1 MTLRRTILTLAAA
14 ATASAIMAQTPL
26 LDTSRPKKIVEIG
39 VSVGDGISTITQNL
53 GTAVPDVTEFS
64 LTPGNRFTAGLTALM
79 PIRRFFGIG
88 TSIDFSVNNYNWNMT
103 TLDQDGGTLT
113 SLYTSNRYYT
123 VDIPVYM
130 QLSLCLGTRVRW
142 TNDLGMY
149 LSLAAGGDS
158 KTRSYTSWTNSL
170 GQSQV
175 TDAYF
180 KRKYFDDDDP
190 VIFGIKGTDIG
201 LHLATGIVVSD
212 HYMVKAEFRTGF
224 TDLAKNYGVLDVHAH
239 SMSLTFKA
247 AYIF

>member
-1 MTLRRTILTLAAA
+1 MTLRKIILTLAAT
-14 ATASAIMAQTPL
+14 ATASAVMAQSAL
-26 LDTSRPKKIVEIG
+26 LDTSRPQKTVEIG
-39 VSVGDGISTITQNL
+39 ISVGDGINTITQNIS
-53 GTAVPDVTEFS
+53 TAVPDVTEFS

-88 TSIDFSVNNYNWNMT
+88 TAIDFSVNNYNWNLT
-103 TLDQDGGTLT
+103 TLDRDEGTLT

-123 VDIPVYM
+123 VDIPVYL
-130 QLSLCLGTRVRW
+130 QFSLNLGSRVRW

-149 LSLAAGGDS
+149 ISLAAGGDS

-175 TDAYF
+175 TDASF
-180 KRKYFDDDDP
+180 SRKYFNDDDP
-190 VIFGIKGTDIG
+190 VIFGIKGTDTG
-201 LHLATGIVVSD
+201 LHIATGIVVSD
-212 HYMVKAEFRTGF
+212 HYAVKAEFRTGF
-224 TDLAKNYGVLDVHAH
+224 TDIAKNYGVLDVHAH